1 MDPGNREPVQAAP
14 AAAPRTRKRRW
25 LGSVVAVL
33 LLLALAALAWHLTHR
48 EQAQGAGG
56 APGARAGGGPGGPGG
71 ARGGPPST
79 VGFAVAERS
88 DVPVWL
94 EALGTVTPAATVT
107 VRSQVSGVLQK
118 VSYNEGDTVRAGQ
131 VLAVIDPRPFEMA
144 LQQAIGQRQ
153 RDEAQLENARLT
165 LQRYQALLKQD
176 SIARQDV
183 DTQAALV
190 RQLEAAII
198 SDRAAEGTARLNLAN
213 TRITAPVSGR
223 VGLRPVD
230 AGNLVNAGDTAGVA
244 VITQVEPID
253 IGFAVPQ
260 DRLPDIQR
268 RVSQGATLPVTAM
281 DRGRTTELA
290 SGRFLT
296 LDNQIDPQT
305 GTVKAK
311 ARFANDKGALFPN
324 QFVNVR
330 LLLDTVQSA
339 VTVPVTAVRQGSNGD
354 FVYVLREDHTVS
366 LRNVKR
372 GVATTDK
379 VAITAGLQAG
389 EKVITEG
396 GDRLRDGARVVLP
409 GERPASGAFGG
420 RRGASGAAW
429 AASGER
435 PASGASGAWGGRR
448 RRASDA
454 GG

>member
-1 MDPGNREPVQAAP
+1 
-14 AAAPRTRKRRW
+14 
-25 LGSVVAVL
+25 
-33 LLLALAALAWHLTHR
+33 
-48 EQAQGAGG
+48 
-56 APGARAGGGPGGPGG
+56 
-71 ARGGPPST
+71 
-79 VGFAVAERS
+79 
-88 DVPVWL
+88 
-94 EALGTVTPAATVT
+94 
-107 VRSQVSGVLQK
+107 
-118 VSYNEGDTVRAGQ
+118 
-131 VLAVIDPRPFEMA
+131 
-144 LQQAIGQRQ
+144 
-153 RDEAQLENARLT
+153 
-165 LQRYQALLKQD
+165 
-176 SIARQDV
+176 
-183 DTQAALV
+183 
-190 RQLEAAII
+190 
-198 SDRAAEGTARLNLAN
+198 
-213 TRITAPVSGR
+213 
-223 VGLRPVD
+223 
-230 AGNLVNAGDTAGVA
+230 
-244 VITQVEPID
+244 
-253 IGFAVPQ
+253 
-260 DRLPDIQR
+260 
-268 RVSQGATLPVTAM
+268 VSQGATLPVTAM